1 MDEPLALAE
10 ADNARRA
17 LDGHI
22 PPDSTV
28 DSEQPPVAAEP
39 DQPETEQ

>member
-1 MDEPLALAE
+1 MEDEPLAAAE

-17 LDGHI
+17 LEGYR
-22 PPDSTV
+22 PPV
-28 DSEQPPVAAEP
+28 EDSEQPPAAAEP